1 MKHLLTTTII
11 VLAVFNLSAQFDYQL
26 FRPDVQYLY
35 ENYRVQPEDLF
46 WLQSET
52 SSPIVGMKTDERE
65 CQELY
70 QSLSNNGCRLGPSFA
85 GYEICQSPGF
95 TIMYM
100 GEDQYLRL
108 ETQQPIGGS
117 WTAGL
122 VHNTMVTGRVTRIDT
137 MSFLGLLDT
146 VKTISFYQQETDSLV
161 GQPVLIS
168 KQYGLVSTA
177 RFNGT
182 PNTFPGGP
190 LKLLG
195 MSSPAVGLQNY
206 TDEEVFDV
214 HPGDVFH
221 TYETSIF
228 SPPSYLLAEVTNVD
242 RREDRVIIDYSGQ
255 RISLTTIFR
264 DGEIIDTATIADVSS
279 SWSYYQPT
287 LEALRRQPGEAF
299 PSRPGGDDFY
309 YSAQMF
315 PADLCG
321 LAGKRRSVDMART
334 TPGECFFNN
343 EALDGAPSFFFYP
356 GLGRD
361 FGEMWSNVGGEL
373 TMQYVNTSAL
383 ECGEPVEYEDIIS
396 NLLANTP
403 GVSAFTVYPN
413 PAENEVNLSVNAP
426 GVFQLSIQDQSG
438 RSILSVGDV
447 TGDQTIPTANL
458 PAGIY
463 HLLLVQEGVPVGR
476 RRLVIE

>member
-1 MKHLLTTTII
+1 MKHLFTLGII
-11 VLAVFNLSAQFDYQL
+11 TMAVFNLSAQFDYQL

-35 ENYRVQPEDLF
+35 ENYKVQPENF
-46 WLQSET
+46 IWLQSET
-52 SSPIVGMKTDERE
+52 ASPIVGMKTDARE

-95 TIMYM
+95 TIMFM

-117 WTAGL
+117 WTVGL
-122 VHNTMVTGRVTRIDT
+122 VNDSLVTGRVTTIDT

-146 VKTISFYQQETDSLV
+146 VKTISFYHQETGLLV

-168 KQYGLVSTA
+168 KQYGLVAAA

-182 PNTFPGGP
+182 LNTFPGGS

-206 TDEEVFDV
+206 TDDEVFDIQ
-214 HPGDVFH
+214 PGDVFH

-228 SPPSYLLAEVTNVD
+228 SPPAYLLAEVTNVD
-242 RREDRVIIDYSGQ
+242 RREDRVIVDYTGQ
-255 RISLTTIFR
+255 RITLTTIFR
-264 DGEIIDTATIADVSS
+264 DEEIIDTATLTDVSF
-279 SWSYYQPT
+279 SWTYNQLI

-299 PSRPGGDDFY
+299 PSSPNSDEVY
-309 YSAQMF
+309 YAAQMF
-315 PADLCG
+315 PADMCG
-321 LAGKRRSVDMART
+321 LAGKRRSVDMFRT
-334 TPGECFFNN
+334 TPDECFFNS

-361 FGEMWSNVGGEL
+361 FGKMWSNTVGEL
-373 TMQYVNTSAL
+373 TMQYVNTSTL
-383 ECGEPVEYEDIIS
+383 ECGEPIEYEDIIS
-396 NLLANTP
+396 SFLTDTP
-403 GVSAFTVYPN
+403 GIEAFRMYPN
-413 PAENEVNLSVNAP
+413 PAGNEFNLSVNAP
-426 GVFQLSIQDQSG
+426 GIFQVSIFDQSG
-438 RSILSVGDV
+438 RNMLSVDEI
-447 TGDQTIPTANL
+447 TGDQVITTARL
-458 PAGIY
+458 PAGAY
-463 HLLLVQEGVPVGR
+463 HLLLMQEGVPVGR
-476 RRLVIE
+476 KRLIIE